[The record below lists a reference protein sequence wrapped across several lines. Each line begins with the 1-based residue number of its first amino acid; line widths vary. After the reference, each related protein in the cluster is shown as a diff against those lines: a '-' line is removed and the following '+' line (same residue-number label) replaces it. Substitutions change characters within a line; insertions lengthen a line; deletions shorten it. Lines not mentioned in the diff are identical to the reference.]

1 MVHPLKQRVTKTRTI
16 AVIMTTWLLS
26 FSIAVVM
33 LVVGRATSFFYNK
46 TILWECSERWASRSY
61 ARAYTVSLLILTYIA
76 PLFILSFT
84 YYKICSILWHRQA
97 PGNADESRDRHNIAS
112 KRKVCPFLCYHYKI
126 DNSFLKCNFYLKDGP
141 FI

>member
-1 MVHPLKQRVTKTRTI
+1 
-16 AVIMTTWLLS
+16 MTTWLLS

-112 KRKVCPFLCYHYKI
+112 NRKV
-126 DNSFLKCNFYLKDGP
+126 FYV
-141 FI
+141 IS